1 MFNFRNAKGC
11 NAVPHCIQTVWE
23 KQNLPTD
30 TDSICQ
36 ICLDMVKQARDQ
48 LESNMTQED
57 LKDVFEGS
65 CKLIPI
71 KLVRKECIQ
80 LADDFIPELVEALAS
95 QMNPNVV
102 CSVAGLCNN
111 VEIDKLLENYKDE
124 IEFDSSEE
132 IKSSEETT
140 ELTCSGCNNVA
151 SLISN
156 KFNTANRDDVLESML
171 QACGKLSS
179 FSDGCANIAIVY
191 FDEIYNH
198 MSKNLNAENICH
210 MSGVCSSK
218 YHQHPELV
226 EIRPMSGV
234 GYVQIKDDDIP
245 CELCEQLVTH
255 LRDLLIANT
264 TEIEF
269 KSVLEGLCN
278 QTKTFKSECTS
289 IVDQYYDMIYS
300 TLIHNLD
307 ANGACFMIGVCP
319 KKLGGS
325 SNENLQIMPLLPTIT
340 AQQMQVTLREK
351 PKFILGANEPKLT
364 NQQIQDAQLP
374 IDRILG
380 AQNPET
386 LVNGGEWCTLCEYF
400 LHFVQEAISSPK
412 NEEEIKRTV
421 AQTCDKLPKSIQT
434 QCHSFVN
441 MYGDAVIALMI
452 QEMDPTQI
460 CPAMKI
466 CPSGIEDMEV
476 FAPVPIDVTIQSKGL
491 ESNNCPL
498 CLLSVTQLQKVIES
512 DKSVANIKNALK
524 NLCVKLPSKLK
535 LECNDFVESYA
546 KELVE
551 MLVMD
556 FTPQQICVYMK
567 CCTDNRPDKSELN
580 IEMDSEENSEN
591 GDICE

>member
-1 MFNFRNAKGC
+1 
-11 NAVPHCIQTVWE
+11 
-23 KQNLPTD
+23 
-30 TDSICQ
+30 
-36 ICLDMVKQARDQ
+36 MVKQARDQ

-57 LKDVFEGS
+57 LKAVFEGS
-65 CKLIPI
+65 CNLMPI
-71 KLVRKECIQ
+71 KIVRKECIK

-111 VEIDKLLENYKDE
+111 AGIDKLLENYNGE
-124 IEFDSSEE
+124 IDFDSSEE
-132 IKSSEETT
+132 KTEETT
-140 ELTCSGCNNVA
+140 GLSCSGCNNVA
-151 SLISN
+151 SLISD
-156 KFNTANRDDVLESML
+156 KFHSSNRDDILESML
-171 QACGKLSS
+171 RGCSKLSS
-179 FSDGCANIAIVY
+179 FSDGCSNIAIVY
-191 FDEIYNH
+191 FDELYNH
-198 MSKNLNAENICH
+198 MEKNLNAENICH
-210 MSGVCSSK
+210 MSGVCSGK
-218 YHQHPELV
+218 FHQHPELV
-226 EIRPMSGV
+226 EIRPMSDVGV
-234 GYVQIKDDDIP
+234 VSIKDDDIP

-278 QTKTFKSECTS
+278 QTKSFKSECTS
-289 IVDQYYDMIYS
+289 IVDQYYDIIYS

-319 KKLGGS
+319 KKLG
-325 SNENLQIMPLLPTIT
+325 NAEEDHPIMPLLPTLT
-340 AQQMQVTLREK
+340 AQRIQVTLKEK

-364 NQQIQDAQLP
+364 QQQIQDAQLP

-412 NEEEIKRTV
+412 NEEDIKRAV
-421 AQTCDKLPKSIQT
+421 GETCNKLPKSIQT

-452 QEMDPTQI
+452 QEMDPTEI

-476 FAPVPIDVTIQSKGL
+476 FAPIPIDVTIQSKGVQ
-491 ESNNCPL
+491 SNNCPL
-498 CLLSVTQLQKVIES
+498 CLLSVTQLQKVIKS

-524 NLCVKLPSKLK
+524 NLCVKLPQKLK
-535 LECNDFVESYA
+535 LECSDFVETYA

-580 IEMDSEENSEN
+580 IDMDSDEVNEN
-591 GDICE
+591 GDICKYFFFSLKIKKLQCHLGTIRWHLFDFG